1 MLKGTPEIINCP
13 IENKQFNNRID
24 TLDIKLDGQLS
35 GRNFTNLINSAVYLN
50 HRTTNINVPIIFN
63 NSVQFNSIRL
73 LGKFNNYDLPL
84 YERSLIYKR
93 NRFRNQPLIITGKTN
108 ILGSLT
114 IESNLKSL
122 YPLTT
127 IDLSKLQNRML
138 SKTRLNIVN
147 APFVFEQESNANQ
160 FNLLNPNSR
169 INNVNP
175 NDFVHLNRNITLP
188 GRLIIED
195 SLDIVNSLNIQ
206 TGSINQFNINEL
218 YANSVNRIGNVYLG
232 GNYGDVI
239 FKYLDIKGN
248 LHTKDKLL
256 DDIHLENEYKNK
268 VIDANNII
276 ETPLIFIDAVLLSL
290 QW

>member
-1 MLKGTPEIINCP
+1 MLKGTPEIINRP

-108 ILGSLT
+108 ILCSLT

-195 SLDIVNSLNIQ
+195 SLDIVNCLNIQ